1 MILAPAHPR
10 DLRSSSNEE
19 FGSDGEMRFPSMMQQ
34 SLAALSQNLTR
45 LNNELNQG
53 GFGAANKRKKNNPE
67 ERVTGLDRIGN
78 ALDDTFMRKR
88 KIPQSFQ
95 LFPKNPKHL
104 FDQEYSQHWSTILR
118 TQILDES
125 TNDIFKERRR
135 ELL

>member
-19 FGSDGEMRFPSMMQQ
+19 FGSDGEIRFPSMMQQ
-34 SLAALSQNLTR
+34 SLDALSQNLTR

-53 GFGAANKRKKNNPE
+53 GFGAANKRRKNNLE
-67 ERVTGLDRIGN
+67 VTGGLERIGN
-78 ALDDTFMRKR
+78 VCEDPFMRKR